1 MSLFEKIV
9 AIAKK
14 NPVCLKDVVNSRQPA
29 NTMKKTTSS
38 TQKRKGHKTSSKEV
52 SISFSQKPKEAIKPS
67 DKEINSVSLD
77 DESAESESEFP
88 QVREMIKNANDLA
101 ESSNA
106 GRPSNWKWHSKMYY
120 PNLEPG
126 QFLVSLLTWCHQKQR
141 RVLVVEKILEHF
153 RFSHKWACMKT
164 VVAWLLV
171 VKHKDPCM
179 KTPMVL
185 YSIRQIYEC
194 LFSCQWK
201 MHLSHF
207 SIL

>member
-106 GRPSNWKWHSKMYY
+106 GRPSNWK
-120 PNLEPG
+120 
-126 QFLVSLLTWCHQKQR
+126 
-141 RVLVVEKILEHF
+141 
-153 RFSHKWACMKT
+153 
-164 VVAWLLV
+164 
-171 VKHKDPCM
+171 
-179 KTPMVL
+179 
-185 YSIRQIYEC
+185 
-194 LFSCQWK
+194 
-201 MHLSHF
+201 
-207 SIL
+207 